1 MAKNPSR
8 VVWMLKNGDMVVKKN
23 LILVI
28 LDSRR
33 IFMLGLP
40 FDDSNFFKN
49 FEYFFSSKIL
59 FFQKI
64 EIFTCKMKN
73 SHFRDIQ
80 NRRLLQTECL
90 QYYVWSRG
98 LMRVRVGGSTWLTWH
113 WVSTWWDG
121 LGSTLLESTLLY
133 RGDKLDSFQIYK
145 LAGYNQYI
153 KSTDYYFHD

>member
-49 FEYFFSSKIL
+49 FEYFFLQKFYFFKKSK
-59 FFQKI
+59 FSRARWKI
-64 EIFTCKMKN
+64 PISGIF
-73 SHFRDIQ
+73 RIGV
-80 NRRLLQTECL
+80 
-90 QYYVWSRG
+90 YYRQSVYSTTYDH
-98 LMRVRVGGSTWLTWH
+98 VG
-113 WVSTWWDG
+113 WW
-121 LGSTLLESTLLY
+121 EY
-133 RGDKLDSFQIYK
+133 V
-145 LAGYNQYI
+145 
-153 KSTDYYFHD
+153 